1 MKRTVR
7 PAAALRG
14 EITVPGD
21 KSISHRAMMIGGIC
35 EGITE
40 IEGFSNGEDPWRT
53 VSAMRALG
61 VEVEEREDVLRVHGV
76 GLHGL
81 KPPETE
87 IDAGNAGTMMRLLS
101 GILAGQRFETV
112 LTGDEYLRG
121 RPMRRII
128 EPLREMGAEI
138 SGVEDEYPPLTIRGG
153 GLEPIRYDMPI
164 SSAQV
169 KSCILFAG
177 LYAQGRTAVIE
188 RAASRDH
195 TERMLRAA
203 GATVERSTLQDREG
217 AVVSIEGEPSLAAQ
231 QIVVPGDLSAAAFF
245 LVAATLV
252 PESEVILRNVGLNPT
267 RRGVVEALRRMGAR
281 VTIENER
288 TVCGEPMGDLLVKSS
303 SLKRIRIAGDLIP
316 NVIDEIPILAIA
328 ATQVPGEVIIRDAAD
343 LRAKETDRISAM
355 VENLRRMGAKVGE
368 MPDGLIV
375 EGGYTLQGAEID
387 SFGDHRIAMAFAI
400 AGLLAQDEV
409 VIDGAEWVD
418 TSFPGFFDVLESLRE
433 D

>member
-1 MKRTVR
+1 MKRSVR
-7 PAAALRG
+7 PAKSLKG
-14 EITVPGD
+14 EVTVPGD
-21 KSISHRAMMIGGIC
+21 KSISHRSVMIGGIA

-40 IEGFSNGEDPWRT
+40 IENFSNGEDCWRT
-53 VSAMRALG
+53 VSAMQALG
-61 VEVEEREDVLRVHGV
+61 VKIEEAEGLLRVHGV

-81 KPPETE
+81 RPPEGE
-87 IDAGNAGTMMRLLS
+87 IDAGNAGTMMRLMS
-101 GILAGQRFETV
+101 GILAGQRFESV
-112 LTGDEYLRG
+112 LTGDEYLRR

-138 SGVEDEYPPLTIRGG
+138 AGMEDEYPPLTIRGG

-203 GATVERSTLQDREG
+203 GATVERSTLRDHEG
-217 AVVSIEGEPSLAAQ
+217 AAVSVEGEPSLAAQ
-231 QIVVPGDLSAAAFF
+231 KIVVPGDLSAAAFF
-245 LVAATLV
+245 LVAAALI
-252 PESEVILRNVGLNPT
+252 PKSEVVLRNVGLNPS
-267 RRGVVEALRRMGAR
+267 RRGVVDILRRMGAR
-281 VTIENER
+281 VEVENER
-288 TVCGEPMGDLLVKSS
+288 SVCGEPMGDLIVRGS
-303 SLKRIRIAGDLIP
+303 SLKRVRIAGDIIP
-316 NVIDEIPILAIA
+316 NVLDEIPVLAVA
-328 ATQVPGEVIIRDAAD
+328 ATQVPGEVVIRDAAD
-343 LRAKETDRISAM
+343 LRAKETDRITAV

-375 EGGYTLQGAEID
+375 EGGYVLKGAEID

-418 TSFPGFFDVLESLRE
+418 TSFPGFFDVLESLRVE
-433 D
+433 

>member
-1 MKRTVR
+1 MKRSVR
-7 PAAALRG
+7 PAKSLKG
-14 EITVPGD
+14 EVSVPGD
-21 KSISHRAMMIGGIC
+21 KSISHRSVMIGGIA

-40 IEGFSNGEDPWRT
+40 IENFSNGEDCWRT

-61 VEVEEREDVLRVHGV
+61 VKIEEDGELLRVHGV

-81 KPPETE
+81 QPPGGE
-87 IDAGNAGTMMRLLS
+87 IDAGNAGTMMRLMS
-101 GILAGQRFETV
+101 GILVGQRFESV
-112 LTGDEYLRG
+112 LTGDEYLRR
-121 RPMRRII
+121 RPMRRVI
-128 EPLREMGAEI
+128 EPLRGMGAEI

-153 GLEPIRYDMPI
+153 TLEPIRYDMPI

-203 GATVERSTLQDREG
+203 GATVERSTLRDRER

-245 LVAATLV
+245 LVAAALV

-267 RRGVVEALRRMGAR
+267 RRGVVDILRRMGAR
-281 VTIENER
+281 VEVENER
-288 TVCGEPMGDLLVKSS
+288 SICGEPMGDLIVRGS
-303 SLKRIRIAGDLIP
+303 SLKRVRIAGDVIP
-316 NVIDEIPILAIA
+316 NVIDEIPVLAVA
-328 ATQVPGEVIIRDAAD
+328 ATQVPGEVVIRDAAE
-343 LRAKETDRISAM
+343 LRAKETDRITAV

-375 EGGYTLQGAEID
+375 EGGYALKGAEID

-418 TSFPGFFDVLESLRE
+418 TSFPGFFDVLESLRVE
-433 D
+433 

>member
-112 LTGDEYLRG
+112 LTGDEYLRH
-121 RPMRRII
+121 RSMRRII
-128 EPLREMGAEI
+128 EPLRGMGAEI
-138 SGVEDEYPPLTIRGG
+138 SGVEDQYPPLRIRGRE
-153 GLEPIRYDMPI
+153 LTPIRYDMPI

-177 LYAQGRTAVIE
+177 LYAQGRTSVIE

-195 TERMLRAA
+195 TERMLNAA
-203 GATVERSTLQDREG
+203 GAKIERSTLRDREG
-217 AVVSIEGEPSLAAQ
+217 AVVSIEGEPTLEAQ
-231 QIVVPGDLSAAAFF
+231 RIEVPGDLSAAAFF

-252 PESEVILRNVGLNPT
+252 PRSEVILRNVGLNPT
-267 RRGVVEALRRMGAR
+267 RRGVVETLRRMGAR

>member
-1 MKRTVR
+1 MKRSVR
-7 PAAALRG
+7 PAKSLKG
-14 EITVPGD
+14 EVSVPGD
-21 KSISHRAMMIGGIC
+21 KSISHRSVMIGGIA

-40 IEGFSNGEDPWRT
+40 IENFSNGEDCWRT
-53 VSAMRALG
+53 VSAMKALG
-61 VEVEEREDVLRVHGV
+61 VKVEEDGELLRVHGA

-81 KPPETE
+81 RPPEGE
-87 IDAGNAGTMMRLLS
+87 IDAGNAGTMMRLMS
-101 GILAGQRFETV
+101 GILAGQRFESV
-112 LTGDEYLRG
+112 LTGDEYLRQ

-245 LVAATLV
+245 LVAAALI
-252 PESEVILRNVGLNPT
+252 PESEVILRNVGLNPS
-267 RRGVVEALRRMGAR
+267 RRGVVDILRRMGAS
-281 VTIENER
+281 VEVENER
-288 TVCGEPMGDLLVKSS
+288 SVCGEPMGDLIVRGS
-303 SLKRIRIAGDLIP
+303 SLKRVRIAGDIIP
-316 NVIDEIPILAIA
+316 NVIDEIPVLAVA
-328 ATQVPGEVIIRDAAD
+328 ATQVPGEVVIRDAAE
-343 LRAKETDRISAM
+343 LRAKETDRITAV

-375 EGGYTLQGAEID
+375 EGGYMLKGAEID

-400 AGLLAQDEV
+400 AGLIAQDEV

-418 TSFPGFFDVLESLRE
+418 TSFPGFFDVLESLRVE
-433 D
+433 